1 MRELKSIDTSLHE
14 CRQTKRPKTYRKASR
29 SLRGSFLIIAAM
41 TAVFSGCAMQP
52 PLDQTASERL
62 NLKNVSCDTDVQPE
76 QQVELDLI
84 DRLMKSGDKH
94 AALAQ
99 LESKPLATEGHWLRY
114 GQLLATTGNLKK
126 AHAVF
131 QSLVNQCH
139 TGRAEHGLGMVLLKE
154 NEVDEARIHLRIAR
168 ELDPADADVRN
179 DYGYVLLL
187 VGDYK
192 KAAFELRTAM
202 ELGDGKGPVR
212 ENLAVAYMLTDNWSG
227 LQWMQ
232 QKYDLTEKEKDYAK
246 KLADQFR
253 RAK

>member
-1 MRELKSIDTSLHE
+1 MNEPLSHKTIKEQPVTGR
-14 CRQTKRPKTYRKASR
+14 KRKPTVWGCGLLA
-29 SLRGSFLIIAAM
+29 IAM
-41 TAVFSGCAMQP
+41 TALMAGCALQP
-52 PLDQTASERL
+52 ASQQTASERL
-62 NLKNVSCDTDVQPE
+62 NLKNVSCDADVQPE
-76 QQVELDLI
+76 QQVELDLV
-84 DRLMKSGDKH
+84 DRLMKAGDNH

-114 GQLLATTGNLKK
+114 GQLLATTGNLTK
-126 AHAVF
+126 AQTVF
-131 QSLVNQCH
+131 QSLVTQCN
-139 TGRAEHGLGMVLLKE
+139 TGRAQHGLGMVLLKE
-154 NEVDEARIHLRIAR
+154 NEVDAALTHLRIAR
-168 ELDPADADVRN
+168 ERDPADADVRN

-212 ENLAVAYMLTDNWSG
+212 ENLAVAYLLTDNWAG

-232 QKYDLTEKEKDYAK
+232 QKYDLTGKEKKYAK
-246 KLADQFR
+246 KLANQFR

>member
-1 MRELKSIDTSLHE
+1 MNQLPSRYPNQQRLAMGRKSGAI
-14 CRQTKRPKTYRKASR
+14 P
-29 SLRGSFLIIAAM
+29 RGCGLVAIALSVLMA
-41 TAVFSGCAMQP
+41 GCALQP
-52 PLDQTASERL
+52 PAQQTADQRL
-62 NLKNVSCDTDVQPE
+62 ELKNVSCDTDVQPE

-84 DRLMKSGDKH
+84 GRLMKADENH

-99 LESKPLATEGHWLRY
+99 LESKPLSTEGHWLRY
-114 GQLLATTGNLKK
+114 GQLLATTGELGK
-126 AHAVF
+126 AQTVF
-131 QSLVNQCH
+131 QTLVNQCH

-154 NEVDEARIHLRIAR
+154 NEVDAALTHLRIAR
-168 ELDPADADVRN
+168 ERDPADSDVRN

-187 VGDYK
+187 VGQYK

-212 ENLAVAYMLTDNWSG
+212 ENLAVAYLLTHDWSG

-232 QKYDLTEKEKDYAK
+232 QQYNLTDKEKKYAE
-246 KLADQFR
+246 KLANQFR